1 MNFFHAVNSAITPT
15 TSAGIALEGYQL
27 STNASHSSTTP
38 TSVSLPSQA
47 SAGHVCVVFIGGD
60 NVTTS
65 VMFNTPTGWTKQVGS
80 VSSLY
85 DVEVSIFTKTLTA
98 SDISAG
104 SVIFTSSFTTV
115 IQCGAWAMAFSG
127 ANTTSPIDSYQITS
141 SNSGT
146 SFTLTGTTPTY
157 GGGYILACWGFD
169 GGDGE
174 PFSITTSGWTLQD
187 EADVPPEGEGGTY
200 SAGWG
205 SKNTLSQTSTSTG
218 DVSITCQVEDGKTGI
233 VLVVRAS

>member
-15 TSAGIALEGYQL
+15 TSAGIALKGYQL
-27 STNASHSSTTP
+27 STNNSHNSEQS
-38 TSVSLPSQA
+38 TSVSFPSQA
-47 SAGHVCVVFIGGD
+47 SAGDVCVIFIGGD
-60 NVTTS
+60 NPTAA
-65 VMFNTPTGWTKQVGS
+65 VMFNTPTGWTNQAGS
-80 VSSLY
+80 VSSSW

-104 SVIFTSSFTTV
+104 SVAFESSYSST
-115 IQCGAWAMAFSG
+115 IQSAAWAMVFSG

-141 SNSGT
+141 SNGT
-146 SFTLTGTTPTY
+146 GITLTGTTPTY
-157 GGGYILACWGFD
+157 SGGYILACWGFD

-187 EADVPPEGEGGTY
+187 EVDVPTDGSLADY

-205 SKNTLSQTSTSTG
+205 SKNTLSQASTSTG
-218 DVSITCQVEDGKTGI
+218 DVAITCQVEDGKTGI
-233 VLVVRAS
+233 VLVVRAA